1 VSGRMTAASVEEV
14 KERSDL
20 LELAR
25 ADTELRKAG
34 VEWVGRCPFHQ
45 ERSGSFYVN
54 PVKGLYHCY
63 GCGVGGDAIAY
74 VRARHALD
82 FTSAIEWLA
91 DRFNVELAYEE
102 ESPEIAAKRRGED
115 RRRELLALTASFY
128 HRVLRES
135 PLAEGARTYLS
146 ERGVTWEMTEKFQ
159 LGYSADEHQVIAGAH
174 KRGFADRELDETGI
188 TRRGRGGLADRMAG
202 RLVFTLCD
210 RRGRPIAFAGRRLP
224 PDEDGAKYVNSPAS
238 PLWDK
243 GSTLYGLHLART
255 AIARSEVAIVVEGY
269 TDVIMLAQAGY
280 DNVVAS
286 MGTAL
291 TQPQLRELRTL
302 ARNVV
307 LLFDADAAGGE
318 AAMRGIQLATS
329 TEVGLHVRI
338 ASPPRGSD
346 PADVAA
352 TGRDAVDALLKNA
365 QSVLA
370 FRVSRVLGA
379 ADAGTAIG
387 RDEAYARLREI
398 FRGAPPTP
406 ERDEL
411 VRLAGSRLF
420 LDPLMESRLV
430 ARSARRRAS
439 GSEPEHRVRLP
450 MDAAQ
455 RDERILL
462 ALALDAGER
471 ALPVLDRIPPEAFT
485 QDDMRAA
492 HAWVKAQL
500 NQSAVPPV
508 GDEQRLEAEFA
519 ALAARHR
526 GPEALEEVAGR
537 VESSWIKRRLEPLKE
552 KLAAA
557 EITPVELREL
567 TELQALARSAGKPYA
582 PRTSRL

>member
-1 VSGRMTAASVEEV
+1 MSGRMTAASVEEV
-14 KERSDL
+14 KERADL

-54 PVKGLYHCY
+54 PVKKLYHCH

-91 DRFNVELAYEE
+91 DRFNVTLSYEE
-102 ESPEIAAKRRGED
+102 ESPEIAARRRGED

-135 PLAEGARTYLS
+135 PLAEGARTYLT
-146 ERGVTWEMTEKFQ
+146 ERGVTWEMAEKFQ
-159 LGYSADEHQVIAGAH
+159 LGYSADERQVIAGAH

-188 TRRGRGGLADRMAG
+188 TRRSRGGPADRMAG
-202 RLVFTLCD
+202 RLVFTLFD

-224 PDEDGAKYVNSPAS
+224 PDESGAKYVNSPES
-238 PLWDK
+238 PLWHK

-255 AIARSEVAIVVEGY
+255 AIARGEEAIVVEGY

-286 MGTAL
+286 MGTSL

-318 AAMRGIQLATS
+318 AAMRGIDLATS
-329 TEVGLHVRI
+329 AEIGLHVRI

-352 TGRDAVDALLKNA
+352 TGPGAIDRLLKKA

-387 RDEAYARLREI
+387 RDEAYAALREI
-398 FRGAPPTP
+398 FKGAPATP

-420 LDPLMESRLV
+420 LDPLMASRLV
-430 ARSARRRAS
+430 TRSTRRRA
-439 GSEPEHRVRLP
+439 GAPGVEEPVRLP
-450 MDAAQ
+450 MDAGQ

-462 ALALDAGER
+462 ALALDTGER
-471 ALPVLDRIPPEAFT
+471 ALPVLERIPPEALV
-485 QDDMRAA
+485 QEDMRAA
-492 HAWVKAQL
+492 HAWVTARL
-500 NQSAVPPV
+500 NQLEPPPV
-508 GDEQRLEAEFA
+508 SHVERLEAEFA

-526 GPEALEEVAGR
+526 GPEALGEVAGR

-567 TELQALARSAGKPYA
+567 AELQALARSAGGAYV
-582 PRTSRL
+582 PRTSRT

>member
-1 VSGRMTAASVEEV
+1 VSGRLTAASVEEV
-14 KERSDL
+14 KERADL

-54 PVKGLYHCY
+54 PVKGLYHCH
-63 GCGVGGDAIAY
+63 GCNVGGDAIAY

-91 DRFNVELAYEE
+91 DRFNVELSYEE
-102 ESPEIAAKRRGED
+102 ESPEIAARRRGED

-135 PLAEGARTYLS
+135 PLAEGARAYLS
-146 ERGVTWEMTEKFQ
+146 ERGVTWEMAEKFQ
-159 LGYSADEHQVIAGAH
+159 LGYSADERQVIAGAH

-188 TRRGRGGLADRMAG
+188 TGRGRGGPADRMAG
-202 RLVFTLCD
+202 RLVFTLFD

-224 PDEDGAKYVNSPAS
+224 PDESGAKYVNSPAS

-255 AIARSEVAIVVEGY
+255 AIARGEEAIVVEGY

-291 TQPQLRELRTL
+291 TQPQLRELRML

-318 AAMRGIQLATS
+318 AAMRGIDLATS
-329 TEVGLHVRI
+329 PEIGLHVRI

-352 TGRDAVDALLKNA
+352 TGRDAVDRLLKNA

-387 RDEAYARLREI
+387 RDEAYASLREI
-398 FRGAPPTP
+398 FKGAPATP

-411 VRLAGSRLF
+411 VRLVGSRLF
-420 LDPLMESRLV
+420 LDPLMASRLV
-430 ARSARRRAS
+430 PRGIRRRSSA
-439 GSEPEHRVRLP
+439 PEDEGRVRLP
-450 MDAAQ
+450 MDAGQ

-462 ALALDAGER
+462 ALALDTGER
-471 ALPVLDRIPPEAFT
+471 ALPVLERIPSEALL
-485 QDDMRAA
+485 QEDMRAA
-492 HAWVKAQL
+492 HAWVVARL
-500 NQSAVPPV
+500 NQIDASPV
-508 GDEQRLEAEFA
+508 SHEERLEAEFA
-519 ALAARHR
+519 RLAALHR
-526 GPEALEEVAGR
+526 GPEALGEVAGR
-537 VESSWIKRRLEPLKE
+537 VESRWIRRRLEPLKE

-567 TELQALARSAGKPYA
+567 AELQALARRAGGA
-582 PRTSRL
+582 